1 MPAALDIDRD
11 AVKAHAITHGVRAAA
26 MAFGLPVS
34 TVGSW
39 SERDPAGPW
48 APKKLIIIDN
58 RPATVKP
65 IANTAN
71 KPSVAAR
78 NSLAD
83 IGNKSRLNLA
93 RAVRKGSIAAAR
105 MDGKEIIKNATQI
118 KAVADTGDRVFG
130 WSSAA
135 QSPTLRL
142 ELIAGAVGMLS
153 QEELPAIDVDMEV
166 KPSPSNDGTSSN
178 P

>member
-1 MPAALDIDRD
+1 MAAPSLDVDWD
-11 AVKAHAITHGVRAAA
+11 AVRAHAITHGVRNAAR
-26 MAFGLPVS
+26 AFGINEDSTCARSAREGWLLAIREIVANPSVLLPAS
-34 TVGSW
+34 Q
-39 SERDPAGPW
+39 
-48 APKKLIIIDN
+48 
-58 RPATVKP
+58 KP
-65 IANTAN
+65 IESNAS

-93 RAVRKGSIAAAR
+93 RAVRKGSIKAAR
-105 MDGKEIIKNATQI
+105 MDGAEILA
-118 KAVADTGDRVFG
+118 KADKLKALASTGDVVFG

-153 QEELPAIDVDMEV
+153 QEELPAIDVEAEV
-166 KPSPSNDGTSSN
+166 TPKDQTEK
-178 P
+178 